1 MTSWDRSIELSVG
14 LSAQDI
20 AFLDTYA
27 RDHGLPSRSAALR
40 HAIRLLRTRELAAA
54 YASEWDMRGSTGEAE
69 EWVVAT
75 HDDGQGAARLRVSGR

>member
-1 MTSWDRSIELSVG
+1 MKLSVG
-14 LSAQDI
+14 LPAQDI

-54 YASEWDMRGSTGEAE
+54 YESEWDVRGSTGEAE
-69 EWVVAT
+69 EWVFPPVT
-75 HDDGQGAARLRVSGR
+75 TGGGGSPEVSDR